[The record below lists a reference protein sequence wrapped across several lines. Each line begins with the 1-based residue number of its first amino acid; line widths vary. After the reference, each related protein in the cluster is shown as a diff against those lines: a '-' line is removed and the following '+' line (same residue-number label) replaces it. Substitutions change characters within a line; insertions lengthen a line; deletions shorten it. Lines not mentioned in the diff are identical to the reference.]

1 MEKKPFVTLEQ
12 LQEIEKTYP
21 TPFHIY
27 DEKGFMENARKVNEA
42 FAWNEGFR
50 EYFAVKATPNPF
62 IIKKLKEA
70 GCGVDCSS
78 ETELMIAEILG
89 FRGDEIMV
97 EGRRGSPRYEVQG
110 SFARW
115 ASQREDSPSQRKRA
129 PHLLQASWAA
139 GKSLRLAVSVHLGQ
153 GHPRLFDGWDG
164 QRFGACL
171 CFVRGLYSEPEETEM
186 RGREGSS

>member
-1 MEKKPFVTLEQ
+1 MTGRPCGLCLRQSCQCNGFLMLVPHSQGVASPAQEWGEDSLATSGSPRLLGQKAPHQLE
-12 LQEIEKTYP
+12 LP
-21 TPFHIY
+21 C
-27 DEKGFMENARKVNEA
+27 
-42 FAWNEGFR
+42 
-50 EYFAVKATPNPF
+50 
-62 IIKKLKEA
+62 L
-70 GCGVDCSS
+70 
-78 ETELMIAEILG
+78 
-89 FRGDEIMV
+89 V

-115 ASQREDSPSQRKRA
+115 ASQREDSPSQMKRA